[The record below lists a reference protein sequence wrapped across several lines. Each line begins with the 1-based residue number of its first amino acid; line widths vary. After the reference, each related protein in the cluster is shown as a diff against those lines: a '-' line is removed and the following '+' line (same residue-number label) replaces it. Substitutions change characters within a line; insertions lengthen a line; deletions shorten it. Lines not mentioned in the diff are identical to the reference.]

1 MKEYIRK
8 KAGILLT
15 VMSVVLGCLNA
26 DAISLWV
33 GESYTW
39 DFGGS
44 VMGSTYNMNVS
55 VNGGYLSVTG
65 SGFYR
70 KITPTQYFSGT
81 ATVTAEWD
89 YTLYYGDKMKHQKVS
104 VTIECRENPVSIHPT
119 SVTLSPGETYQLGYR
134 HAYDNQYVGAANAYF
149 SGGNSSFSVSSS
161 GLVTALKPGSGYV
174 TVYSKVSSAAN
185 APSCYVTVKDIEPT
199 GASVSDVRLLADQS
213 VDLSVNVSPS
223 NATVKNR
230 SWHVKEGSDVVS
242 ISGSRLTG
250 LNPGTAKI
258 YCLVNGS
265 VRSNDADVVVT
276 EPALT
281 GTAFAPEAGS
291 TGVSVF
297 VNPGVT
303 FSHEV
308 SRGDEFGN
316 VRLSG
321 PNGDTEGT
329 VEISGK
335 SLRFLPAKH
344 LSPLARYTLY
354 VPRNAVKNKWGS
366 PAKSDIAMSF
376 TTADFEKANLKISP
390 ISGTYLTKDDIVTIT
405 AEPSDAD
412 IHYTLDNSEPSASSP
427 VYEKPFSIS
436 SDVIVKAV
444 AIREGYRDSD
454 VAVAQFFKSQS
465 EVMGY
470 FPNDASPLFNYG
482 PVCPHLKLSGSV
494 EKSNNFRRIT
504 LTDGDGECVDGEAL
518 LTDYMIVFV
527 PSEPLL
533 NATVYTLDIPR
544 DAVKTINGEVFAGFK
559 WSFATPVM
567 PVSAEMQGDAS
578 VYILDEKGS
587 LKMRGMHY
595 SDVTPATGGF
605 TFDDRDALTECG
617 SGVDDMS
624 CGYTHSLVRK
634 GTAVEGIG
642 LAFCGETGTAASI
655 ATIGGV
661 RMMKAGFQTS
671 AIIGEDNSLWMCG
684 RNDFYQLG
692 DGSGTT
698 SASFIKV
705 AENVID
711 VAPGNGF
718 TLFVND
724 SHEMWAVGR
733 NHLGQLG
740 DGTTIDRRTPVKV
753 LDGVERVFASS
764 CGWFG
769 GCITTGGDLLTWG
782 DNGSSQL
789 GREKN
794 RFSAVPTKV
803 LGNVVDASFGGSHA
817 FAVSETH
824 ELYGWGSNTHG
835 QIGDVEAELSS
846 PTLVSDHVSA
856 VSAGPGSSLVLDIS
870 GEVTGWGRKFHSNFG
885 SGSGIAKG
893 FVVSEGN
900 SCASL
905 EEVVMEPWKFEA
917 IPDSRFAFVAVPR
930 PFAADYES
938 VEWSS
943 DHPEIATV
951 DGNGVV
957 NTLAYGEAIV
967 TARFTDRFG
976 NMKESASKVVCTDTP
991 DNSDILA
998 GVKHAIEDGSDWTA
1012 RTRGCKIIID
1022 SAVVGETFYVC
1033 NLHGIVICQDM
1044 AYSDSL
1050 TFDLAQSGVYIVRS
1064 GNKSIKVMC
1073 R

>member
-8 KAGILLT
+8 KARILLM
-15 VMSVVLGCLNA
+15 VVSLVLGCLNA
-26 DAISLWV
+26 GAVSLWV

-55 VNGGYLSVTG
+55 VNGGYLSVAG

-89 YTLYYGDKMKHQKVS
+89 YTLYYGDSKKHQRVS
-104 VTIECRENPVSIHPT
+104 VTIECRENPVSIYPT
-119 SVTLSPGETYQLGYR
+119 SITLSPGETYQLGYR

-161 GLVTALKPGSGYV
+161 GLVTALEPGSGYV
-174 TVYSKVSSAAN
+174 NVYSKVSSAAN
-185 APSCYVTVKDIEPT
+185 APSCFVTVRDVEPT
-199 GASVSDVRLLADQS
+199 GASVGDVKLLADQS
-213 VDLSVNVSPS
+213 VDLKVNVSPS
-223 NATVKNR
+223 NATVKSR
-230 SWHVKEGSDVVS
+230 SWHVKEGSGVVS

-258 YCLVNGS
+258 YCLINGS
-265 VRSNDADVVVT
+265 VRSNDADVVVD
-276 EPALT
+276 EPVLT
-281 GTAFAPEAGS
+281 RTAVAPETGS
-291 TGVSVF
+291 KGVSVF

-308 SRGDEFGN
+308 SRGEGFGN

-321 PNGDTEGT
+321 PEGETEGT

-344 LSPLARYTLY
+344 LSPLAVYTLY
-354 VPRNAVKNKWGS
+354 VPRDAVKNKWGS
-366 PAKSDIAMSF
+366 PAESDITVSF
-376 TTADFEKANLKISP
+376 TTADLEKASLVISP
-390 ISGTYLTKDDIVTIT
+390 VSGSYLTKDDVVTVS

-412 IHYTLDNSEPSASSP
+412 IHYTLDGSEPSASSP
-427 VYEKPFSIS
+427 VYEKPFPIS
-436 SDVIVKAV
+436 KDVVVKAV

-454 VAVAQFFKSQS
+454 VAVAQFFRSQS

-470 FPNDASPLFNYG
+470 YPNDASPLFNYA

-504 LTDGDGECVDGEAL
+504 LTDDEGKSVDGEAL

-527 PSEPLL
+527 PSEPLR
-533 NATVYTLDIPR
+533 NAAVYTLDIPH
-544 DAVKTINGEVFAGFK
+544 DAVKTLNGEVFAGFK

-567 PVSAEMQGDAS
+567 PVSAGLQGDAS
-578 VYILDEKGS
+578 VYLLDENGS

-595 SDVTPATGGF
+595 SNVTPADGWF
-605 TFDDRDALTECG
+605 TFEDRDNLTECG
-617 SGVDDMS
+617 AGVDDIS
-624 CGYTHSLVRK
+624 CGYTHRLVRK
-634 GTAVEGIG
+634 GTVVEGSG
-642 LAFCGETGTAASI
+642 LAFCGETGTASSI
-655 ATIGGV
+655 AAVGGV

-692 DGSGTT
+692 DGTGTT

-705 AENVID
+705 AENVVD

-753 LDGVERVFASS
+753 MDGVDRVFASS
-764 CGWFG
+764 SGWFG

-789 GREKN
+789 GREGN
-794 RFSAVPTKV
+794 RFSAVPAKV
-803 LGNVVDASFGGSHA
+803 LGNVVDASFGGKHA

-824 ELYGWGSNTHG
+824 ELYGWGSNANG
-835 QIGDVEAELSS
+835 QAGDVEAELSR
-846 PTLVSDHVSA
+846 PVMVSNHVSA
-856 VSAGPGSSLVLDIS
+856 VCAGPESSLILDIS
-870 GEVTGWGRKFHSNFG
+870 GEVTGWGRKSHSNFG
-885 SGSGIAKG
+885 SGSGNARG
-893 FVVSEGN
+893 FVVSEGHP
-900 SCASL
+900 CETL
-905 EEVVMEPWKFEA
+905 ESVAVEPWKFEA
-917 IPDSRFAFVAVPR
+917 VPDSRFAFVAIPR

-938 VEWSS
+938 VEWSC
-943 DHPEIATV
+943 DHPEIAAV
-951 DGNGVV
+951 DENGVV
-957 NTLAYGEAIV
+957 STLTHGEAIV

-976 NMKESASKVVCTDTP
+976 NVKESSSKVVCTDTP
-991 DNSDILA
+991 DNSDIFA
-998 GVKHAIEDGSDWTA
+998 GVKSASRDGSEWTA
-1012 RTRGCKIIID
+1012 RTQGHSIIID
-1022 SAVVGETFYVC
+1022 NAVVGEAFFVC
-1033 NLHGIVICQDM
+1033 NLHGVVVCRDT
-1044 AYSDSL
+1044 ALAGSL
-1050 TFDLAQSGVYIVRS
+1050 TFDVGQGGVYIVRS
-1064 GNKSIKVMC
+1064 GNKSAKVIC